1 MKQPRSERPASAPRP
16 ARRLLTEFT
25 TPAAGNAAAVTLSPT
40 PRTPRARSPAATQ
53 RDQHPSAASDPS
65 RWRVTNEPAGEA
77 QDIAECGLARADDNV
92 DNAKGEDDAISGRFK
107 EDSPHHDTLQDDALQ
122 DTWAAAEAAKDYRS
136 SMFEHMKANLN
147 ATLDYANGLASMN
160 SPTDVIAHSADQAR
174 EQPNNTSLAICE
186 RSIPTAAEA
195 AEDYR
200 AKAFDLMK
208 ANVNSTL
215 EFAQRLAKAKSPAE
229 FIELSASH
237 ARNQLGMIIGQ
248 TTELVRLAQTM
259 TTFNVERIAAGFA
272 KAITGP
278 KE

>member
-1 MKQPRSERPASAPRP
+1 MKQPKSERPASAPRP

-25 TPAAGNAAAVTLSPT
+25 TPAAGNAAAVTPSPT
-40 PRTPRARSPAATQ
+40 PRTPRARSSAATQ
-53 RDQHPSAASDPS
+53 RDEYPSAASDSS
-65 RWRVTNEPAGEA
+65 RWRVTNESAGEP
-77 QDIAECGLARADDNV
+77 QDIAECGLARADHNL
-92 DNAKGEDDAISGRFK
+92 DNARGEDDAMSGRPK
-107 EDSPHHDTLQDDALQ
+107 EDSLNHDALQ
-122 DTWAAAEAAKDYRS
+122 YDGWAAAAEAAKDYRS
-136 SMFEHMKANLN
+136 SLFEHMKVNLN

-160 SPTDVIAHSADQAR
+160 SPADVMAHSADQAR
-174 EQPNNTSLAICE
+174 EPPNNTSLAISE
-186 RSIPTAAEA
+186 RSTAAEA

-200 AKAFDLMK
+200 AKAFELMK

-215 EFAQRLAKAKSPAE
+215 EFAQRLAKAKSPTE
-229 FIELSASH
+229 FVELSTSH
-237 ARNQLGMIIGQ
+237 ARNQLGMIIVQ

>member
-1 MKQPRSERPASAPRP
+1 MKQPKSERPASAPRP

-25 TPAAGNAAAVTLSPT
+25 APAAGNAAAVTPT

-53 RDQHPSAASDPS
+53 PDEYPSAASDSS
-65 RWRVTNEPAGEA
+65 RRRVTNEPAGEA
-77 QDIAECGLARADDNV
+77 Q
-92 DNAKGEDDAISGRFK
+92 GEDDMISGRSK
-107 EDSPHHDTLQDDALQ
+107 EDSLRHDTLQDNTLHD
-122 DTWAAAEAAKDYRS
+122 DGSAAAAAVAAKDYRS
-136 SMFEHMKANLN
+136 SLFEHMKVNLN

-160 SPTDVIAHSADQAR
+160 SPADVTAHSADQAR
-174 EQPNNTSLAICE
+174 EQRNNTSLAIHE
-186 RSIPTAAEA
+186 RSTAAEA

-200 AKAFDLMK
+200 ARAFDLMK

-215 EFAQRLAKAKSPAE
+215 EFAQRLAKAKSPTE
-229 FIELSASH
+229 FVELSTSH
-237 ARNQLGMIIGQ
+237 ARNQLGTIIVQ

-272 KAITGP
+272 KAIAGP